1 MTGDTIRSR
10 VLGVSSIRNM
20 DICDVPSVVALH
32 LGSFSGFFLSFLGPA
47 FLRELYTATLAD
59 PSGIGLVA
67 DNGENICG
75 FVTGTSQP
83 SGFYSRLARRRWWR
97 FGWAAVGPVLK
108 RPLIISRLFR
118 AFSMPEQV
126 TQEERCGTLM
136 SIAVLPAHQGKGI
149 GQALV
154 REFIEIAARRDLRRI
169 DLTTDRTD
177 NDATNRFYR
186 NLGFTCER
194 TFATPEGRQMN
205 VYVIDVVRKKIIG

>member
-1 MTGDTIRSR
+1 
-10 VLGVSSIRNM
+10 
-20 DICDVPSVVALH
+20 
-32 LGSFSGFFLSFLGPA
+32 
-47 FLRELYTATLAD
+47 
-59 PSGIGLVA
+59 
-67 DNGENICG
+67 
-75 FVTGTSQP
+75 
-83 SGFYSRLARRRWWR
+83 
-97 FGWAAVGPVLK
+97 
-108 RPLIISRLFR
+108 
-118 AFSMPEQV
+118 
-126 TQEERCGTLM
+126 M